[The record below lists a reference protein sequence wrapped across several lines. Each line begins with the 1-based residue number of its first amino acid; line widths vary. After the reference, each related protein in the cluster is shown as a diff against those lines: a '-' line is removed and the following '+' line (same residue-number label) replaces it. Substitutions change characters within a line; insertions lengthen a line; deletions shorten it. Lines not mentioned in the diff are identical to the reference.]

1 MSPRQLL
8 RSLPFAAIVI
18 AAACSERLDTSKNC
32 PVLCTDNAL
41 VFKDTT
47 LDVVQ
52 FDSSFGGFTSDGERW
67 PAPGLATSDGL
78 GGYLYESFIPVT
90 NRRDSVDLRQ
100 VFRFDSLPKTLSSSD
115 TTSIAA
121 VTDSKLLL
129 VLDTAR
135 SVIPVGNT
143 TVQLY
148 DVDVLDTT
156 VTDDTMPATLVS
168 RFTPDRLIAT
178 RVFTRDEAYKD
189 TIAGSGTGVTAR
201 AFAVAIPDSIMLAH
215 IKAARRLRIGMR
227 VTSASSVGLQFV
239 APTVKSFGFVPR
251 LTYDPSPDT
260 AIKAWS
266 IATRYKGLAANSS
279 RYTAQ
284 TLVVKDITPRLNDG
298 SLEVG
303 GLVASRTLLR
313 LRLPRAF
320 LDTITIVRASMDM
333 VQRPNFTVP
342 GARDRIRLRMRVG
355 IAGPALGSDPRR
367 IVEFL
372 DPTLEGVLLPSFA
385 VAPAD
390 TGVRSFD
397 IGSALR
403 LWVTQ
408 DTAAATNLV
417 LYSEGEN
424 FQEQRPAFFARRNAN
439 PSLRPRLRVTYTTRR
454 EGAIP

>member
-1 MSPRQLL
+1 VSPRQLL
-8 RSLPFAAIVI
+8 RCLPFAAILI

-32 PVLCTDNAL
+32 PVLCTDNRL

-47 LDVVQ
+47 FDVVQ
-52 FDSSFGGFTSDGERW
+52 FDSAYAGFTGEGERW

-78 GGYLYESFIPVT
+78 GGYLYESFFPVT
-90 NRRDSVDLRQ
+90 NRQDSVDVRQ
-100 VFRFDSLPKTLSSSD
+100 VFRFDSLPRTLSLSD
-115 TTSIAA
+115 TTSITA

-148 DVDVLDTT
+148 DVDVIDTT
-156 VTDDTMPATLVS
+156 VTDDTIPATMAS

-178 RVFTRDEAYKD
+178 RVFTRAEAYAD

-201 AFAVAIPDSIMLAH
+201 AFAVTIPDSIMLAH
-215 IKAARRLRIGMR
+215 IKTARRLRIGMR

-239 APTVKSFGFVPR
+239 APTVNSSGFVPR

-266 IATRYKGLAANSS
+266 ISTLYKGLAANAT

-284 TLVVKDITPRLNDG
+284 TLVLKDITPTLNDG

-303 GLVASRTLLR
+303 GLIASRSLLK
-313 LRLPRAF
+313 LRIPRSF
-320 LDTITIVRASMDM
+320 LDTVTIVRASMDL
-333 VQRPNFTVP
+333 VQRPNLTVP
-342 GARDRIRLRMRVG
+342 GATDKVRLRMRLG

-367 IVEFL
+367 VVELL
-372 DPTLEGVLLPSFA
+372 DPTLEGVLLPSLR
-385 VAPAD
+385 VAPAES
-390 TGVRSFD
+390 GVRSFD
-397 IGSALR
+397 VGAALR
-403 LWVTQ
+403 LWVAQ
-408 DTAAATNLV
+408 DSTSATNFV

-424 FQEQRPAFFARRNAN
+424 FQEQRPAFYSRRNTNA
-439 PSLRPRLRVTYTTRR
+439 SLRPRLRVTYTTRR

>member
-1 MSPRQLL
+1 ML
-8 RSLPFAAIVI
+8 I

-52 FDSSFGGFTSDGERW
+52 FDSAYAGLTAVGERW

-90 NRRDSVDLRQ
+90 NRQDSVDLRQ
-100 VFRFDSLPKTLSSSD
+100 IFRFDSLPATLKSGD
-115 TTSIAA
+115 TTSITM

-148 DVDVLDTT
+148 DIDVLDTT
-156 VTDDTMPATLVS
+156 VTDDTIPAALAA
-168 RFTPDRLIAT
+168 RFTPGRLIAT
-178 RVFTRDEAYKD
+178 RVFTRADVYAD
-189 TIAGSGTGVTAR
+189 TIPRSGTGVTAR
-201 AFAVAIPDSIMLAH
+201 AFAVSIPDSIMLAH
-215 IKAARRLRIGMR
+215 IKSARRLRIGMR
-227 VTSASSVGLQFV
+227 VTSASSVALQFV
-239 APTVKSFGFVPR
+239 APTVNSTGFVPR

-260 AIKAWS
+260 AIKAYS
-266 IATRYKGLAANSS
+266 IATRYKGLAPIPT
-279 RYTAQ
+279 RYAAQ
-284 TLVVKDITPRLNDG
+284 TLVVRDLTPTLNDG

-303 GLVASRTLLR
+303 GLVASRSLLK
-313 LRLPRAF
+313 LRLPRSF
-320 LDTITIVRASMDM
+320 LDTVTIVRASLDI
-333 VQRPNFTVP
+333 VQRPNVTVP
-342 GARDRIRLRMRVG
+342 GARDKIRLRVRLG
-355 IAGPALGSDPRR
+355 IAGPALGTDPRR
-367 IVEFL
+367 VVEFL
-372 DPTLEGVLLPSFA
+372 DPTLEGVLLPSLA

-390 TGVRSFD
+390 AGVRSFD
-397 IGSALR
+397 VGSALR

-408 DTAAATNLV
+408 DTVAATNFV
-417 LYSEGEN
+417 LYSEGEA
-424 FQEQRPAFFARRNAN
+424 FQEQRPAFYSRKNAN

>member
-1 MSPRQLL
+1 M
-8 RSLPFAAIVI
+8 
-18 AAACSERLDTSKNC
+18 
-32 PVLCTDNAL
+32 LCTDNSL

-52 FDSSFGGFTSDGERW
+52 FDSSYAGFTSDGERW

-90 NRRDSVDLRQ
+90 NRQDSVDLRQ
-100 VFRFDSLPKTLSSSD
+100 VFRFDSLPRTLSASD
-115 TTSIAA
+115 TTSITG

-148 DVDVLDTT
+148 DIDVIDTT
-156 VTDDTMPATLVS
+156 VTDDTIPATLAS

-178 RVFTRDEAYKD
+178 RVFTRAEAYAD
-189 TIAGSGTGVTAR
+189 TIAGSGARVTAR
-201 AFAVAIPDSIMLAH
+201 AFAVSIPDSIMLAH
-215 IKAARRLRIGMR
+215 IKSARRLRIGMR
-227 VTSASSVGLQFV
+227 VTSAASASLQFV
-239 APTVKSFGFVPR
+239 APTVNSSGFVPR

-266 IATRYKGLAANSS
+266 IATTYKGLATSPT

-284 TLVVKDITPRLNDG
+284 TLVVKDITPTLNDG

-303 GLVASRTLLR
+303 GLVASRTLLK
-313 LRLPRAF
+313 LRIPRSF
-320 LDTITIVRASMDM
+320 LDTVTIVRASMDM
-333 VQRPNFTVP
+333 VQRPNAAAP

-355 IAGPALGSDPRR
+355 IAGPALGTDPRR
-367 IVEFL
+367 VVEFL
-372 DPTLEGVLLPSFA
+372 DPTLEGVLLPSLGI
-385 VAPAD
+385 APAD
-390 TGVRSFD
+390 TGVRAFD
-397 IGSALR
+397 VGSALR
-403 LWVTQ
+403 LWATQ
-408 DTAAATNLV
+408 DTSIATNFV
-417 LYSEGEN
+417 VYSEGEN
-424 FQEQRPAFFARRNAN
+424 FQEQRPAFFSHRNAN

>member
-1 MSPRQLL
+1 M
-8 RSLPFAAIVI
+8 
-18 AAACSERLDTSKNC
+18 
-32 PVLCTDNAL
+32 
-41 VFKDTT
+41 
-47 LDVVQ
+47 
-52 FDSSFGGFTSDGERW
+52 
-67 PAPGLATSDGL
+67 
-78 GGYLYESFIPVT
+78 
-90 NRRDSVDLRQ
+90 
-100 VFRFDSLPKTLSSSD
+100 SD
-115 TTSIAA
+115 TTSITA

-156 VTDDTMPATLVS
+156 VTDDTIPATMAS

-178 RVFTRDEAYKD
+178 RVFTRAQAYAD

-201 AFAVAIPDSIMLAH
+201 AFAVTIPDSIMLAH
-215 IKAARRLRIGMR
+215 IKTARRLRIGLR

-239 APTVKSFGFVPR
+239 APTVNSSGFVPR

-266 IATRYKGLAANSS
+266 ISTLYKGLAANPT

-284 TLVVKDITPRLNDG
+284 TLVLKDITPRLNDG

-303 GLVASRTLLR
+303 GLIATRSLLK
-313 LRLPRAF
+313 LRIPRSF
-320 LDTITIVRASMDM
+320 LDTVTIVRASMDL
-333 VQRPNFTVP
+333 VQRPNLTVP
-342 GARDRIRLRMRVG
+342 GANDKIRLRMRLG
-355 IAGPALGSDPRR
+355 IAGAALGSDPRR
-367 IVEFL
+367 VVELL
-372 DPTLEGVLLPSFA
+372 DPTLEGVLLPA
-385 VAPAD
+385 LRVAPSES
-390 TGVRSFD
+390 GVRSFD
-397 IGSALR
+397 VGAALR

-408 DTAAATNLV
+408 DSTSATNFV

-424 FQEQRPAFFARRNAN
+424 FQEQRPAFYSRRNTN